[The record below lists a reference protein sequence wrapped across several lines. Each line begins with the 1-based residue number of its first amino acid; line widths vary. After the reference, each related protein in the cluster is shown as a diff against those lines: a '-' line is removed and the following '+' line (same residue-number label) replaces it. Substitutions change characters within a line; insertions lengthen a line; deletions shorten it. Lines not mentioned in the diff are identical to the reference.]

1 MGVALFL
8 FMLVLVLLVTVAIT
22 GTKLVGQSEVIVIER
37 LGKYHRTAES
47 GLNIIIPIL
56 DKPKYIQERLMTKD
70 VDGKIIVRER
80 VTNRID
86 LREQVQ
92 DFPHQSV
99 ITMDNVSMNIDAV
112 LYYQVMDPVR
122 ATYEIANLPYALE
135 TLTKTTLRS
144 VIGEMDLDETLAS
157 REEINNKLR
166 TMLDQATDKWGIH
179 VTRVEILDIIPPV
192 TIREAME
199 NQMRAERKRRARV
212 LEAQGDKEARILE
225 AQGKRDAEIN
235 VAEGMAKSRLMIAEA
250 EAKSIETV
258 QSALKTGNASSYL
271 VATKYLEALPQMA
284 DGKATK
290 IFLPV
295 ETASIL
301 GTVGA
306 FAEMLELDKKK

>member
-179 VTRVEILDIIPPV
+179 VTRVEILDIIPPA

>member
-1 MGVALFL
+1 
-8 FMLVLVLLVTVAIT
+8 MLVLVLLVTVAIT

-179 VTRVEILDIIPPV
+179 VTRVEILDIIPPA

>member
-179 VTRVEILDIIPPV
+179 VTRVEILDIIPPA

-306 FAEMLELDKKK
+306 FAEMLELDK

>member
-179 VTRVEILDIIPPV
+179 VTRVEILDIIPPA

-199 NQMRAERKRRARV
+199 NQMRAE
-212 LEAQGDKEARILE
+212 
-225 AQGKRDAEIN
+225 
-235 VAEGMAKSRLMIAEA
+235 
-250 EAKSIETV
+250 
-258 QSALKTGNASSYL
+258 
-271 VATKYLEALPQMA
+271 
-284 DGKATK
+284 
-290 IFLPV
+290 
-295 ETASIL
+295 
-301 GTVGA
+301 
-306 FAEMLELDKKK
+306 